1 MVANQPLFD
10 WKVVKSK
17 RGRYNGNRPVE
28 WLEGYFCLK
37 LDWSIFFFKI
47 AILQAGAGAGVI
59 IWPSH
64 TCHAKWT
71 WNIDPAQMPSHD
83 STLQHAPTFFLL
95 RYDQPSDVWYDKLPT
110 CAVVPK
116 IWHHKVTWPLL
127 MAIYNPLVKGMY
139 RYTNRILEMSYC
151 HTVLINHWVLVI
163 QKGCQAWVL
172 AWLIGQLQDQKTWL
186 EGIYLY
192 MIHISNSSKNL
203 GGGFRYLLFSSLLGE
218 DDRFSNIFQMGLK
231 PPTIDGI
238 FPYMKTIKI
247 ERFVYT

>member
-17 RGRYNGNRPVE
+17 RGRYNGQSPGRLTRRIFPPWNWTDR
-28 WLEGYFCLK
+28 
-37 LDWSIFFFKI
+37 FFFKI
-47 AILQAGAGAGVI
+47 AVLQAGAGAGVI

-71 WNIDPAQMPSHD
+71 WKIDPAQIPSHD
-83 STLQHAPTFFLL
+83 STLQQAQTFFLL
-95 RYDQPSDVWYDKLPT
+95 KYDQPSDFWYDKLPT

-139 RYTNRILEMSYC
+139 WYTNRILEMSYC

-247 ERFVYT
+247 EHFVYS